1 MKYVGAEEQST
12 GLLPLQNAHSARLC
26 NAHSSKVH
34 FATALHIFRIVLFTS
49 LAKRVAAFHS
59 TVRCSLVA
67 AVWGVIQCLALLPG
81 GARVLGKKRQLLP
94 RFRIPL
100 LLLLLL
106 LDLVKVHQM
115 ITSVLAGN

>member
-59 TVRCSLVA
+59 TVA

-106 LDLVKVHQM
+106 LLLDLVKVHQM

>member
-1 MKYVGAEEQST
+1 MLGPRSNPLDYFHCKMPTLLDSAMHTQVKCT
-12 GLLPLQNAHSARLC
+12 LPLHCIYSELYF
-26 NAHSSKVH
+26 S
-34 FATALHIFRIVLFTS
+34 LHLQSVL
-49 LAKRVAAFHS
+49 LHS
-59 TVRCSLVA
+59 TA

-106 LDLVKVHQM
+106 LLLDLVKVHQM